1 MTFINRNQI
10 ILLLSFIFLLGISYI
25 LSISFGEN
33 LAKENKVSKK
43 NITDEAKLD
52 HVKKELDFLQKTLM
66 NYVQQ
71 KEINTYLENLININS
86 KLWNIE
92 DDIRECERKKLFD
105 QTFIDLARSVYFT
118 NDERAKV
125 KNDINKTFGSELVE
139 VKSYEEY

>member
-1 MTFINRNQI
+1 MLINTPISLGELVDKISILI
-10 ILLLSFIFLLGISYI
+10 I
-25 LSISFGEN
+25 
-33 LAKENKVSKK
+33 KQK
-43 NITDEAKLD
+43 NITDETKLD

-71 KEINTYLENLININS
+71 EEINNYLENLININS

-105 QTFIDLARSVYFT
+105 HKFIDLARSVYFT

>member
-1 MTFINRNQI
+1 MLINTPISLGELVDKISILI
-10 ILLLSFIFLLGISYI
+10 I
-25 LSISFGEN
+25 
-33 LAKENKVSKK
+33 KQK
-43 NITDEAKLD
+43 NITDKTKLD

-71 KEINTYLENLININS
+71 EEINTYLENLININS

-92 DDIRECERKKLFD
+92 DDIRECERNKLFD
-105 QTFIDLARSVYFT
+105 QSFIDLARGVYFT

>member
-1 MTFINRNQI
+1 MLINTPI
-10 ILLLSFIFLLGISYI
+10 SLGELVDKISILMI
-25 LSISFGEN
+25 
-33 LAKENKVSKK
+33 KKK
-43 NITDEAKLD
+43 NISDSIKLQ
-52 HVKKELDFLQKTLM
+52 HINKELEFLQKTLKK
-66 NYVQQ
+66 YISED
-71 KEINTYLENLININS
+71 EINDFLLKLVNINS
-86 KLWNIE
+86 KLWDIE

>member
-1 MTFINRNQI
+1 MLINTPISLGELVDKISILI
-10 ILLLSFIFLLGISYI
+10 I
-25 LSISFGEN
+25 
-33 LAKENKVSKK
+33 KQK
-43 NITDEAKLD
+43 NITDETKLD

-71 KEINTYLENLININS
+71 EEIHNHLENLININS

-92 DDIRECERKKLFD
+92 DDIRECERKKMFD

-125 KNDINKTFGSELVE
+125 KNGINKTFGSELVE

>member
-1 MTFINRNQI
+1 MLINTPISLGELVDKISILI
-10 ILLLSFIFLLGISYI
+10 I
-25 LSISFGEN
+25 
-33 LAKENKVSKK
+33 KQK
-43 NITDEAKLD
+43 NITDEIKLD

-71 KEINTYLENLININS
+71 EEINNYLENLININS

-125 KNDINKTFGSELVE
+125 KNDINKNFGSELVE

>member
-1 MTFINRNQI
+1 MLINTPISLGELVDKISILI
-10 ILLLSFIFLLGISYI
+10 I
-25 LSISFGEN
+25 
-33 LAKENKVSKK
+33 KQK
-43 NITDEAKLD
+43 NITDETKLD

-71 KEINTYLENLININS
+71 DEINNYLENLININS

>member
-1 MTFINRNQI
+1 MLINTPISLGELVDKISILI
-10 ILLLSFIFLLGISYI
+10 I
-25 LSISFGEN
+25 
-33 LAKENKVSKK
+33 KQK
-43 NITDEAKLD
+43 NITDETKLD
-52 HVKKELDFLQKTLM
+52 HVKKELDFLQKTLI

>member
-1 MTFINRNQI
+1 MLINTPISLGELVDKISILI
-10 ILLLSFIFLLGISYI
+10 I
-25 LSISFGEN
+25 
-33 LAKENKVSKK
+33 KQK
-43 NITDEAKLD
+43 NIKDETKLD
-52 HVKKELDFLQKTLM
+52 HVKKELDFLEKTLM

-71 KEINTYLENLININS
+71 EEINNYLENLININS

>member
-1 MTFINRNQI
+1 MLINTPISLGELVDKISILI
-10 ILLLSFIFLLGISYI
+10 I
-25 LSISFGEN
+25 
-33 LAKENKVSKK
+33 KQK
-43 NITDEAKLD
+43 NITDETKLD

-71 KEINTYLENLININS
+71 EEINNYLENLININS

-105 QTFIDLARSVYFT
+105 QSFVDLARSVYFT

>member
-1 MTFINRNQI
+1 MLINTPISLGELVDKISILI
-10 ILLLSFIFLLGISYI
+10 I
-25 LSISFGEN
+25 
-33 LAKENKVSKK
+33 KQK
-43 NITDEAKLD
+43 NITDETKLD

-71 KEINTYLENLININS
+71 EEINNYLENLININS

-92 DDIRECERKKLFD
+92 DDIRECERKKMFD

-125 KNDINKTFGSELVE
+125 KNDINKTYGSELVE

>member
-1 MTFINRNQI
+1 MLINTPISLGELVDKISILI
-10 ILLLSFIFLLGISYI
+10 I
-25 LSISFGEN
+25 
-33 LAKENKVSKK
+33 KQK
-43 NITDEAKLD
+43 NITDETKLD

-92 DDIRECERKKLFD
+92 DDIRECERKRLFD

>member
-1 MTFINRNQI
+1 MLINTPISLGELVDKISILI
-10 ILLLSFIFLLGISYI
+10 I
-25 LSISFGEN
+25 
-33 LAKENKVSKK
+33 KQK
-43 NITDEAKLD
+43 NITDETKLD

-66 NYVQQ
+66 NYVQ
-71 KEINTYLENLININS
+71 KEEINNYLENLININS

-105 QTFIDLARSVYFT
+105 QSFIDLARSVYFT

-125 KNDINKTFGSELVE
+125 KNDINKTFGSVLVE

>member
-1 MTFINRNQI
+1 MLINTPISLGELVDKISILI
-10 ILLLSFIFLLGISYI
+10 I
-25 LSISFGEN
+25 
-33 LAKENKVSKK
+33 KQK
-43 NITDEAKLD
+43 NITNETKLD
-52 HVKKELDFLQKTLM
+52 HVKKELDFLQKTLI

-71 KEINTYLENLININS
+71 EEINNYLENLININS

-105 QTFIDLARSVYFT
+105 QSFIDLARSVYFT

>member
-1 MTFINRNQI
+1 MLINTPI
-10 ILLLSFIFLLGISYI
+10 SLGELVDKISILMI
-25 LSISFGEN
+25 
-33 LAKENKVSKK
+33 KKK
-43 NITDEAKLD
+43 NISDSIKLQ
-52 HVKKELDFLQKTLM
+52 HVKKELEFLQITL
-66 NYVQQ
+66 NKYVSEEQ
-71 KEINTYLENLININS
+71 INEFLLKLVNINS
-86 KLWNIE
+86 KLWDIE

>member
-1 MTFINRNQI
+1 MLINTPISLGELVDKISILI
-10 ILLLSFIFLLGISYI
+10 I
-25 LSISFGEN
+25 
-33 LAKENKVSKK
+33 KQK
-43 NITDEAKLD
+43 NITDETKLD

-71 KEINTYLENLININS
+71 EEINTYLENLININS

-125 KNDINKTFGSELVE
+125 KSDINKTFGSELVE

>member
-1 MTFINRNQI
+1 MLIDTPISLGELVDKISILI
-10 ILLLSFIFLLGISYI
+10 I
-25 LSISFGEN
+25 
-33 LAKENKVSKK
+33 KQK
-43 NITDEAKLD
+43 NIADETKLD

-71 KEINTYLENLININS
+71 EEINNYLENLININS

-105 QTFIDLARSVYFT
+105 QSFIDLARSVYFT

-125 KNDINKTFGSELVE
+125 KNDINRTFGSELVE

>member
-1 MTFINRNQI
+1 MLINTPISLGELVDKISILI
-10 ILLLSFIFLLGISYI
+10 I
-25 LSISFGEN
+25 
-33 LAKENKVSKK
+33 KQK
-43 NITDEAKLD
+43 NITDETKLD

-66 NYVQQ
+66 NYVHQE
-71 KEINTYLENLININS
+71 EINNYLENLININS

-105 QTFIDLARSVYFT
+105 QSFIDLARSVYFT

>member
-1 MTFINRNQI
+1 MLINTPISLGELVDKISILI
-10 ILLLSFIFLLGISYI
+10 I
-25 LSISFGEN
+25 
-33 LAKENKVSKK
+33 KQK
-43 NITDEAKLD
+43 NITDETKLD

-71 KEINTYLENLININS
+71 EEINNFLENLININS

-105 QTFIDLARSVYFT
+105 QSFIDLARSVYFT

-125 KNDINKTFGSELVE
+125 KNDINKTFVSELVE
-139 VKSYEEY
+139 VKSYGEY

>member
-1 MTFINRNQI
+1 MLINTPISLGELVDKISILI
-10 ILLLSFIFLLGISYI
+10 I
-25 LSISFGEN
+25 
-33 LAKENKVSKK
+33 KQK
-43 NITDEAKLD
+43 NITDETKLD

-71 KEINTYLENLININS
+71 EKINNYLENLININS

-105 QTFIDLARSVYFT
+105 QSFIDLARSVYFT

>member
-1 MTFINRNQI
+1 MLINTPISLGELVDKISILI
-10 ILLLSFIFLLGISYI
+10 I
-25 LSISFGEN
+25 
-33 LAKENKVSKK
+33 KQK
-43 NITDEAKLD
+43 NITDETKLD
-52 HVKKELDFLQKTLM
+52 HVKKELDFLQNTLM

-71 KEINTYLENLININS
+71 EEINNYLENLININS

>member
-1 MTFINRNQI
+1 MLINTPISLGELVDKISILI
-10 ILLLSFIFLLGISYI
+10 I
-25 LSISFGEN
+25 
-33 LAKENKVSKK
+33 KQK
-43 NITDEAKLD
+43 NITDETKLD
-52 HVKKELDFLQKTLM
+52 HVKKELDFLLKTLM

-71 KEINTYLENLININS
+71 EEINNYLENLININS

-105 QTFIDLARSVYFT
+105 QSFIDLARSVYFT